1 MAIDFKT
8 FNTVVDFVLADKKPV
23 LIRGRHG
30 IGKSQVVYQT
40 AKRMGLPV
48 VERRTSQ
55 MTEGDLMGLPSVD
68 GESTKWNAPDWFK
81 TACDNAVILFL
92 DEVDRATMEVRQG
105 IFELTDSRK
114 LNGWHLHPETL
125 IMAAVNGGEHGANYS
140 VGEMDPAELDR
151 WVCWDIE
158 PTVEDWLDW
167 GKDNV
172 HSLVWDFI
180 NQNRNHL
187 EHTDEPE
194 PNKVYPS
201 RRSWHRLNDCLV
213 RAGMVENKDN
223 LDAVYHLACGYVGF
237 EAAVSFKDFAQNYES
252 QVTPEDVLKGG
263 VDKLKGWDINKF
275 NALNE
280 KFEVVLKER
289 NETNNELTDEEVK
302 NLAAYFGALPAEL
315 AVHFWGK
322 VSEANPVALDKLHV
336 ETVNGKP
343 FGLFLADL
351 VA

>member
-1 MAIDFKT
+1 M
-8 FNTVVDFVLADKKPV
+8 
-23 LIRGRHG
+23 
-30 IGKSQVVYQT
+30 
-40 AKRMGLPV
+40 
-48 VERRTSQ
+48 
-55 MTEGDLMGLPSVD
+55 
-68 GESTKWNAPDWFK
+68 
-81 TACDNAVILFL
+81 FL

-114 LNGWHLHPETL
+114 LNGWHLHPETV

-187 EHTDEPE
+187 EHNDEPE
-194 PNKVYPS
+194 PDKVYPS

-223 LDAVYHLACGYVGF
+223 LDTVYHLACGYVGF

-252 QVTPEDVLKGG
+252 QVTPEDVLKNG
-263 VDKLKGWDINKF
+263 VEQLKGWDINKF

-289 NETNNELTDEEVK
+289 NEANNELTDSEVK

-315 AVHFWGK
+315 SVHFWGK
-322 VSEANPVALDKLHV
+322 VSEANPSALDKLHV
-336 ETVNGKP
+336 EEVNGKP